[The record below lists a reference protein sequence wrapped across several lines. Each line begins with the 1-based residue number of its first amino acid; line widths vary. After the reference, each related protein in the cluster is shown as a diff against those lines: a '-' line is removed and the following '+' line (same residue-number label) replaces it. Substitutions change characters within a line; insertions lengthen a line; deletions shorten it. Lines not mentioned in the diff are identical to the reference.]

1 MASAVLRNVAV
12 VLAGGTGTRIGFSIP
27 KQLIKIAG
35 KPIIEH
41 TIAALQASPVVDE
54 ILVMMA
60 PGYLDEVR
68 EIVRSGRYPKVSQ
81 ILEGAGTRNDTTR
94 AALAALGEGECNVL
108 LHDAVRPLVS
118 QTILAANVEAL
129 QSYEAVDTA
138 ITSADTVI
146 EVTEESG
153 TIADVLPR
161 HRLRRGQTPQSFR
174 LSTIRAAY
182 EKAAQDPSFTA
193 TDDCTVVL
201 RYLPE
206 VPIAVVPGHE
216 RNMKV
221 TEPIDVY
228 IADKLFQL
236 TSADTPAALT
246 ADEYRARLEGRTV
259 VVFGGSYGIGGDIAD
274 LARRHGA
281 NVSTF
286 SRSTTNTH
294 VERRADIAAAA
305 RQVLGDTRRVDFVV
319 NSAGILPR
327 GELSDASEETIYSA
341 TEVNYLAPVFIAQE
355 FFPHLARTGG
365 ALLLFTS
372 SSYTRGRSGYSL
384 YSSAKAAVVNLTQA
398 LADEWATAG
407 VRVNCVNPER
417 TSTPMRTKAFG
428 AEPPETLL
436 SSEEVAGKSLDV
448 LLSDQTGQVIDIRRE
463 DGSAALADAPEPVE
477 GVPAS
482 TGSVER
488 VGGSAHHSD
497 DGRAA
502 GH

>member
-1 MASAVLRNVAV
+1 MTSSGALRNVAV
-12 VLAGGTGTRIGFSIP
+12 VLAGGTGTRVGLSIP

-41 TIAALQASPVVDE
+41 TIAAMQASPVIDE

-68 EIVRSGRYPKVSQ
+68 AIVRGGTYAKVSQ

-94 AALAALGEGECNVL
+94 AALAALGETECNVL

-129 QSYEAVDTA
+129 KTYEAVDTA
-138 ITSADTVI
+138 ILSADTVI
-146 EVTEESG
+146 EVADGTG

-182 EKAAQDPSFTA
+182 EKAAQDVNFTA

-236 TSADTPAALT
+236 TSADTPDALT
-246 ADEYRARLEGRTV
+246 GEQYRTRLQGKTV
-259 VVFGGSYGIGGDIAD
+259 VVFGGSYGIGGGIAD
-274 LARRHGA
+274 LARQFGA
-281 NVSTF
+281 IVKTF
-286 SRSTTNTH
+286 SRSTTATH

-305 RQVLGDTRRVDFVV
+305 REVLAETGRIDFVV
-319 NSAGILPR
+319 NTAGVLPR
-327 GELSDASEETIYSA
+327 GALAETTEEAIFQA
-341 TEVNYLAPVFIAQE
+341 TDVNYLAPIFIAQE
-355 FFPHLARTGG
+355 FFPHLAETRGS
-365 ALLLFTS
+365 LLLFTS

-398 LADEWATAG
+398 LADEWAAAG

-417 TSTPMRTKAFG
+417 TSTPMRTRAFG
-428 AEPPETLL
+428 EEPPGTLL
-436 SSEEVAGKSLDV
+436 TSGLVASRSLDV
-448 LLSDQTGQVIDIRRE
+448 LLSDQTGHIIDIRRE
-463 DGSAALADAPEPVE
+463 DGPAALEN
-477 GVPAS
+477 G
-482 TGSVER
+482 
-488 VGGSAHHSD
+488 
-497 DGRAA
+497 
-502 GH
+502 

>member
-1 MASAVLRNVAV
+1 VAATSRELRNVAV
-12 VLAGGTGTRIGFSIP
+12 VLAGGTGTRVGLTIP

-41 TIAALQASPVVDE
+41 TIAALQASPVIDE

-68 EIVRSGRYPKVSQ
+68 EIVRGGRYPKVSQ

-94 AALAALGEGECNVL
+94 AALAALGEDECNVL

-129 QSYEAVDTA
+129 RSYDAVDTA
-138 ITSADTVI
+138 IVSADTVI
-146 EVTEESG
+146 EVTEEAG

-182 EKAAQDPSFTA
+182 EKAAQDANFTA

-246 ADEYRARLEGRTV
+246 AEEYRARLEGRTV

-274 LARRHGA
+274 LARQHGA
-281 NVSTF
+281 TVKTF
-286 SRSTTNTH
+286 SRSTTATH

-305 RQVLGDTRRVDFVV
+305 RAVLAETGRVDFVV
-319 NSAGILPR
+319 NTAGVLPR
-327 GELSDASEETIYSA
+327 GPLADTSEETIFQA
-341 TEVNYLAPVFIAQE
+341 TDVNYLAPIFIAQE
-355 FFPHLARTGG
+355 FFPHLAETSG

-398 LADEWATAG
+398 LADEWAAAG
-407 VRVNCVNPER
+407 VRVNCINPER
-417 TSTPMRTKAFG
+417 TGTPMRTQAFG
-428 AEPPETLL
+428 DEPPETLL
-436 SSEEVAGKSLDV
+436 TSEAVARQSLAV
-448 LLSDQTGQVIDIRRE
+448 LLSEQTGHVIDIRRE
-463 DGSAALADAPEPVE
+463 DGPAAL
-477 GVPAS
+477 GN
-482 TGSVER
+482 G
-488 VGGSAHHSD
+488 
-497 DGRAA
+497 
-502 GH
+502 

>member
-1 MASAVLRNVAV
+1 VTTFGELRTVAV
-12 VLAGGTGTRIGFSIP
+12 VLAGGTGTRIGFSLP

-41 TIAALQASPVVDE
+41 TIAAMQASAVVDE

-68 EIVRSGRYPKVSQ
+68 AIVRGGNYGKVSQ

-94 AALAALGEGECNVL
+94 AALAALGEAECNVL

-118 QTILAANVEAL
+118 QTIIAANVEAL
-129 QSYEAVDTA
+129 KTYEAVDTV

-146 EVTEESG
+146 EVDGEAG

-182 EKAAQDPSFTA
+182 EKAAQDANFTA

-236 TSADTPAALT
+236 TSADTVAALT
-246 ADEYRARLEGRTV
+246 AEEYRARLEGKTL

-274 LARRHGA
+274 LARQHGA
-281 NVSTF
+281 TVKSF
-286 SRSTTNTH
+286 SRSTTATH
-294 VERRADIAAAA
+294 VERRADITAAA
-305 RQVLGDTRRVDFVV
+305 REVLAETGRIDFVV
-319 NSAGILPR
+319 NTAGVLPR
-327 GELSDASEETIYSA
+327 GALADTSEETIFQA
-341 TEVNYLAPVFIAQE
+341 TDVNYLAPIFIAQE
-355 FFPHLARTGG
+355 FFPHLAETAGS
-365 ALLLFTS
+365 LLLFTS

-384 YSSAKAAVVNLTQA
+384 YSSANAAVVNLTQA
-398 LADEWATAG
+398 LADEWAAAG

-417 TSTPMRTKAFG
+417 ASTTMRTKAFG
-428 AEPPETLL
+428 AEPPGTQL
-436 SSEEVAGKSLDV
+436 SSEAVASKSLAV
-448 LLSDQTGQVIDIRRE
+448 LLSGQTGHVIDIRRDE
-463 DGSAALADAPEPVE
+463 GLAAL
-477 GVPAS
+477 G
-482 TGSVER
+482 
-488 VGGSAHHSD
+488 
-497 DGRAA
+497 DG
-502 GH
+502 

>member
-1 MASAVLRNVAV
+1 MTTSDTLRTVAV
-12 VLAGGTGTRIGFSIP
+12 VLAGGTGTRVGFSIP

-41 TIAALQASPVVDE
+41 TIAAFQMSPVVDE
-54 ILVMMA
+54 IIVMMA
-60 PGYLDEVR
+60 PGHLDDVR
-68 EIVRSGRYPKVSQ
+68 AIVRGGGYSKVST

-94 AALAALGEGECNVL
+94 AALAALGEQECNVL

-129 QSYEAVDTA
+129 RTFDAVDTA

-146 EVTEESG
+146 EVDQEAG
-153 TIADVLPR
+153 TMADVLPR

-182 EKAAQDPSFTA
+182 EKAAQDAGFTA

-228 IADKLFQL
+228 IADKLFQS

-246 ADEYRARLEGRTV
+246 AEEYRARLAGRTV

-274 LARRHGA
+274 LAARYGA
-281 NVSTF
+281 TVKTF
-286 SRSTTNTH
+286 SRSTTATH
-294 VERRADIAAAA
+294 VDRRADIAAAA
-305 RQVLGDTRRVDFVV
+305 RSVLAETGRVDFVV
-319 NSAGILPR
+319 NTAGVLPR
-327 GELSDASEETIYSA
+327 GALTDTSEEAVYQA
-341 TEVNYLAPVFIAQE
+341 TEVNYLAPIFIAQE
-355 FFPHLARTGG
+355 FFAPLAETAGS
-365 ALLLFTS
+365 LLLFTS
-372 SSYTRGRSGYSL
+372 SSYTRGRSDYSL

-398 LADEWATAG
+398 LADEWAMAG

-417 TSTPMRTKAFG
+417 TSTPMRARAFG
-428 AEPPETLL
+428 AEPPGTLL
-436 SSEEVAGKSLDV
+436 SSEAVASRSLDV
-448 LLSDQTGQVIDIRRE
+448 LLSDQTGHVIDIRR
-463 DGSAALADAPEPVE
+463 AE
-477 GVPAS
+477 GPTAI
-482 TGSVER
+482 GN
-488 VGGSAHHSD
+488 G
-497 DGRAA
+497 
-502 GH
+502 

>member
-1 MASAVLRNVAV
+1 MTTSDTLRTVAV
-12 VLAGGTGTRIGFSIP
+12 VLAGGTGTRVGFSIP

-41 TIAALQASPVVDE
+41 TIAAFQMSPVVDE
-54 ILVMMA
+54 IIVMMA
-60 PGYLDEVR
+60 PGYLDDVR
-68 EIVRSGRYPKVSQ
+68 AIVRGGGYSKVST

-94 AALAALGEGECNVL
+94 AALAALGEQECNVL

-129 QSYEAVDTA
+129 RTFDAVDTA

-146 EVTEESG
+146 EVDQEAG

-182 EKAAQDPSFTA
+182 EKAAQDAGFTA

-228 IADKLFQL
+228 IADKLFQS

-246 ADEYRARLEGRTV
+246 AEEYRARLAGRTV

-274 LARRHGA
+274 LAARYGA
-281 NVSTF
+281 TVKTF
-286 SRSTTNTH
+286 SRSTTATH
-294 VERRADIAAAA
+294 VDRRADIAAAA
-305 RQVLGDTRRVDFVV
+305 RLVLAETGQVDFVV
-319 NSAGILPR
+319 NTAGVLPR
-327 GELSDASEETIYSA
+327 GALTETSEEAVYQA
-341 TEVNYLAPVFIAQE
+341 TEVNYLAPIFIAQE
-355 FFPHLARTGG
+355 FFAPLAETAGS
-365 ALLLFTS
+365 LLLFTS
-372 SSYTRGRSGYSL
+372 SSYTRGRSDYSL

-398 LADEWATAG
+398 LADEWAMAG

-417 TSTPMRTKAFG
+417 TSTPMRARAFG
-428 AEPPETLL
+428 AEPPGTLL
-436 SSEEVAGKSLDV
+436 SSEAVASRSLDV
-448 LLSDQTGQVIDIRRE
+448 LLSDQTGHVIDIRRAE
-463 DGSAALADAPEPVE
+463 GPAAI
-477 GVPAS
+477 GN
-482 TGSVER
+482 G
-488 VGGSAHHSD
+488 
-497 DGRAA
+497 
-502 GH
+502 